1 MSIFGSS
8 YAASNICPHCRSR
21 VDLNAY
27 GTVAPH
33 TSPRTGSTCTGSG
46 VPAMPVPPWPG
57 NAPSV
62 RSLARRRKSSLRQR
76 RADRKAERVPM
87 AR

>member
-8 YAASNICPHCRSR
+8 FAASNICPHCRSR

-27 GTVAPH
+27 GTVAVH
-33 TSPRTGSTCTGSG
+33 TSPTTGATCSGSG

-57 NAPSV
+57 NAPSM
-62 RSLARRRKSSLRQR
+62 RAIRPRKGSLRKR
-76 RADRKAERVPM
+76 RGARKAQRVP
-87 AR
+87 AA